1 MAAHRYARA
10 YIDLAAFRANLAV
23 AKARAGARAVYAVVK
38 ADAYGHGMAA
48 LAGAAT
54 AADGFCVADLD
65 EGLALRAVIPERPIV
80 VLQGAHDRDGF
91 AAARAAG
98 LTLVLH
104 QAEQVQ
110 RFLADAKSGAPAPLP
125 WLELDT
131 GMHRLGLNET
141 AFAEARQ
148 LLAPLF
154 SDQAMTVMTHFA
166 CADTPAHTLHHAQRA
181 RLATPPGLR
190 RSACNSAALLA
201 GEVLGDD
208 IVRPGIMLYGGASL
222 ADAAPAALGLQPV
235 MTLTSR
241 ILAVRTVPV
250 GDSVG
255 YGAAWTA
262 QRVSR
267 IATVALGYGDGYP
280 RTMPAGSPVLTA
292 AGRAPLVGRVS
303 MDSLAIDVTD
313 LPTVGPGQEVV
324 LWGEG
329 LAVDELAERQ
339 GTIGYELL
347 TRLGPRVPRV
357 LGGRPRG

>member
-1 MAAHRYARA
+1 
-10 YIDLAAFRANLAV
+10 L
-23 AKARAGARAVYAVVK
+23 G
-38 ADAYGHGMAA
+38 
-48 LAGAAT
+48 
-54 AADGFCVADLD
+54 
-65 EGLALRAVIPERPIV
+65 GLHP
-80 VLQGAHDRDGF
+80 
-91 AAARAAG
+91 
-98 LTLVLH
+98 
-104 QAEQVQ
+104 AEHVQ
-110 RFLADAKSGAPAPLP
+110 RFLADAKTGGSGVLP
-125 WLELDT
+125 WLELDS
-131 GMHRLGLNET
+131 GMHRLGLSDA
-141 AFAEARQ
+141 AFSEAKQ
-148 LLAPLF
+148 ALAPIF
-154 SDQAMTVMTHFA
+154 SGRSMTVMTHFA
-166 CADTPAHTLHHAQRA
+166 CADTPAHVLHEAQCA
-181 RLATPPGLR
+181 RLAGLQGLR

-201 GEVLGDD
+201 GGVRDDD

-222 ADAAPAALGLQPV
+222 ADLAPAALGLQPV

-250 GDSVG
+250 GESVG

-292 AGRAPLVGRVS
+292 AGRATLVGRVS

-313 LPTVGPGQEVV
+313 LPSVTLGQEVV